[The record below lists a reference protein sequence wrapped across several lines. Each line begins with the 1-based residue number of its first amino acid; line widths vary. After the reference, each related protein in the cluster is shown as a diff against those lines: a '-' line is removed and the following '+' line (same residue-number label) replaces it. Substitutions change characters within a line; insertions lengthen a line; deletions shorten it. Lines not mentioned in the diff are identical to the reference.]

1 MRETQVPIGA
11 LVAAIG
17 AVLLIVSLFLDW
29 YGEVTGFTIFEF
41 VDLLLLA
48 LALATLAAL
57 AAAIGLVNAAVRPG
71 HVLAIA
77 ALALLVV
84 FSQLVNDPPLVAN
97 AGDVDKST
105 GIWLALAG
113 SALMVAGAVLS
124 TARIA
129 IAVAPRDRTGAD
141 HAAPPRPSSP
151 ASEDPTIRSEPPRP

>member
-17 AVLLIVSLFLDW
+17 AVLLIVSLFLEW
-29 YGEVTGFTIFEF
+29 YENVTAFTIFEF
-41 VDLLLLA
+41 IDLFLLG
-48 LALATLAAL
+48 LALATLVAL
-57 AAAIGLVNAAVRPG
+57 AAAAGLLRVALMPG

-77 ALALLVV
+77 LLALIVV

-113 SALMVAGAVLS
+113 AALMVAGAVLS

-129 IAVAPRDRTGAD
+129 IAVEPRSRPGAD
-141 HAAPPRPSSP
+141 
-151 ASEDPTIRSEPPRP
+151 EEPTIRSERPRP